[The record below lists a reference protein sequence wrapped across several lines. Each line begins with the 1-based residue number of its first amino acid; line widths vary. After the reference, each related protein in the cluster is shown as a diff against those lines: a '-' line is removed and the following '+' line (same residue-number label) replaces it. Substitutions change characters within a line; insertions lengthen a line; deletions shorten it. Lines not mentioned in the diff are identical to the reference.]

1 MWTVVPVQDE
11 MGKHI
16 SDRDVV
22 RICDGA
28 ELDKLLEKFA
38 CRNREVDAE
47 IMAQQKPSSIN
58 AALYD
63 VRTLLIVLGPWA

>member
-1 MWTVVPVQDE
+1 

-16 SDRDVV
+16 SDRDGV
-22 RICDGA
+22 

-38 CRNREVDAE
+38 CRNGEVDAE

-58 AALYD
+58 AAL
-63 VRTLLIVLGPWA
+63 